1 MGGVNLGVKPPK
13 EAALEASKL
22 QEQNN
27 KPCGINRI
35 VPDLDST
42 INKQEE
48 DSCLTSDLKCL
59 S

>member
-13 EAALEASKL
+13 EAVLEASKL

-27 KPCGINRI
+27 KSCGINPT
-35 VPDLDST
+35 VPDLDNT
-42 INKQEE
+42 ISKQEE
-48 DSCLTSDLKCL
+48 DSCPTSDLRCL